1 MKKHTFNTQ
10 VTWTGNEGKGT
21 KDYTS
26 YSRLHE
32 ISGKEKYGP
41 ISGSSAPA
49 FLGDS
54 SRYNPEELLVS
65 SVSAC
70 HMLWYLHL
78 CAEKGIVV
86 TSYTDDAEGLMTED
100 KDGSGKFSEIIL
112 CPVVRITSESKI
124 EEANELH
131 SKAHKMCFIANSCNF
146 KISHKPKTIL
156 EEQAV

>member
-1 MKKHTFNTQ
+1 MKKHTFNAH

-21 KDYTS
+21 KDYKS

-32 ISGKEKYGP
+32 ISGKKKYDP
-41 ISGSSAPA
+41 ISGSSAPV

-86 TSYTDDAEGLMTED
+86 ISYSDEAEGLLMENN
-100 KDGSGKFSEIIL
+100 DGSGQFSEITL
-112 CPVVRITSESKI
+112 RPVVKITTEEKI

-131 SKAHKMCFIANSCNF
+131 AKAHKMCFIANSCNF
-146 KISHKPKTIL
+146 KISHEPKTIL
-156 EEQAV
+156 EEQAS